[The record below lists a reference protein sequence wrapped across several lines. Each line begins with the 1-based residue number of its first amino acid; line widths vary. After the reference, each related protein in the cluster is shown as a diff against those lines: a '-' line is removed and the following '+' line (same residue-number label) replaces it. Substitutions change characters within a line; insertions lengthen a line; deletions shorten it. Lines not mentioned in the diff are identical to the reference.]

1 MASTANTDVSVR
13 FGAEWVGQKGIK
25 DAKNGITDFTKQVKL
40 LRNSFIALKI
50 VEFGKES
57 VAAFKADQKSALAFD
72 NTLKNLN
79 LTMTGMAAENWID
92 RLSMASGIMSDKLRP
107 AFQDLIRVTGQYTK
121 SQELLNTAINTS
133 RSSGADLETVA
144 NDIAQ
149 AYVGNVKGLKKY
161 NLGLTNAQLTAMS
174 FQEIIDK
181 LNSSFGGSNAAYLK
195 SYAGKMDQLAVGT
208 TKAKEIIGKGLI
220 EALDKLAGGASG
232 SGVTA
237 LVNLMIKLSEW
248 TAKFISGIGS
258 LGGAIGLLF
267 HGKFGA
273 AFDMFQQGTR
283 SPSYKGAIPSISSMV
298 MQDEQKKASALALK
312 NQKAMTDQANKQLAA
327 EKAKLALAKQKAIL
341 DKVSAVLAQA
351 NKLFDQTAI
360 ELAAAAQGK
369 LSDEDRTR
377 LKLKQ
382 DILGLEQ
389 AIQDN
394 NVQAAASFSNA
405 IVQDSQK
412 LQILRGDLNSFGDI
426 PNPFNAWLE
435 TIKQM
440 AIELANLAK
449 IPSVSGYSAYLAR
462 GGNNIA
468 DYGGAAYQTP
478 VNPYAG
484 TYYGMTGRDMPS
496 NLNIVVTGGDAL
508 TQQLRFDLIDSSLSG
523 SQAALSRDVGSFSV

>member
-1 MASTANTDVSVR
+1 MATTANTDVSVR

-107 AFQDLIRVTGQYTK
+107 AFQDLIRATGDYTK

-161 NLGLTNAQLTAMS
+161 NLGLTNTQLTAMS
-174 FQEIIDK
+174 FQQIIDK
-181 LNSSFGGSNAAYLK
+181 LNSSFGGSNAAYLN

-220 EALDKLAGGASG
+220 EALDKLAGGATG

-258 LGGAIGLLF
+258 LGGAIGLLL
-267 HGKFGA
+267 HGKFGKA
-273 AFDMFQQGTR
+273 WDMFQQGTMN
-283 SPSYKGAIPSISSMV
+283 PSYKGAIPSITSMV
-298 MQDEQKKASALALK
+298 QKDEQKKAAAKALK
-312 NQKAMTDQANKQLAA
+312 NQQDITRELNKQNNAKKAA
-327 EKAKLALAKQKAIL
+327 LALAKQQAML
-341 DKVSAVLAQA
+341 DKASAVLAQA
-351 NKLFDQTAI
+351 NKIFDNQAI

-369 LSDEDRTR
+369 LTEEERVR
-377 LKLKQ
+377 VKLKQ
-382 DILGLEQ
+382 DILGLEE
-389 AIQDN
+389 AIQNN
-394 NVQAAASFSNA
+394 NVQAAASYSNA

-412 LQILRGDLNSFGDI
+412 LQILRGDMESLNFID
-426 PNPFNAWLE
+426 NPFNAWLE
-435 TIKQM
+435 TIRQM
-440 AIELANLAK
+440 AAELAKLANLPIIQSSSYA
-449 IPSVSGYSAYLAR
+449 AR
-462 GGNNIA
+462 GGTGIA
-468 DYGGAAYQTP
+468 DYGGAAYQAP

-484 TYYGMTGRDMPS
+484 TYYGATGRDMPS

-523 SQAALSRDVGSFSV
+523 SQSALSRNVGSFSV